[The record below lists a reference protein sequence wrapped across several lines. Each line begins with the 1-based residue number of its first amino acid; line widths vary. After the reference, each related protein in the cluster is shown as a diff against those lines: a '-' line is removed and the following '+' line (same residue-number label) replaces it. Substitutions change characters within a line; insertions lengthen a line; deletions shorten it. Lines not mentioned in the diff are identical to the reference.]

1 MADYGHELLFGTFL
15 TPMADQAERVVA
27 LARLSDQAGLDLVTV
42 QDHPYQAR
50 FLDTWTLLSVVAA
63 VTSTVRVSPNVANL
77 PLRPP
82 AVLARSVAT
91 LDILSGGRVELGLGA
106 GAFWDGIAAV
116 GGPRLT
122 AAEGVDALEEGIQ
135 VIRAMWAEGG
145 GAVRVDG
152 RHHRVWGAHAGPAPV
167 HDVGIWL
174 GAYKKRMLDMT
185 GRLADGWLPSH
196 AYAALDALP
205 AMNAIIDEAALGA
218 GRSPADVR
226 RLYNIAGSFTGSG
239 RGFLQGPASVWAEQ
253 LAELTLE
260 QGMSAYILA
269 SDDPDDI
276 RRFAAEVVPGV
287 RELVDAG
294 RAGSGAPGTED
305 RPRAAEAGAG
315 ERGASPATAPT
326 STSANSTATT
336 SSATAPATTPAT
348 SAATVAAARTGGG
361 VPALGFL
368 PTPDDGTRLADVQV
382 WDESARPT
390 GPAPDPARTY
400 TAREKA
406 AGRHLVDVHDHLRQE
421 LAEVRRLVEEVTSGA
436 MDPGLARSH
445 INTMTMRQ
453 NNWTVGVYCESYCR
467 VVTTHHTIEDQ
478 TLFPRLRRADPR
490 LVPVVDRLE
499 QEHHAIHEV
508 LEGVDRALVAFVAEP
523 DGHKAL
529 RAAMDLLT
537 DTLLSH
543 LSYEERELVEPLARL
558 GLH

>member
-27 LARLSDQAGLDLVTV
+27 LARLTDQAGLDLVTV

-50 FLDTWTLLSVVAA
+50 FLDTWTLLSVIAA

-106 GAFWDGIAAV
+106 GGFRDAIAAI

-135 VIRAMWAEGG
+135 VIRAIWAEGG
-145 GAVRVDG
+145 GTVRVDG
-152 RHHRVWGAHAGPAPV
+152 RHHRVWGAHPGPAPA

-185 GRLADGWLPSH
+185 GRLADGWLPTH
-196 AYAALDALP
+196 AYADLDALP

-226 RLYNIAGSFTGSG
+226 RLYNIAGTFTGSG
-239 RGFLQGPASVWAEQ
+239 RAFLQGPASVWVEQ

-287 RELVDAG
+287 RELVAAERAASSAPAAEDRSRPAG
-294 RAGSGAPGTED
+294 TGTRAGD
-305 RPRAAEAGAG
+305 
-315 ERGASPATAPT
+315 RGASPATVT
-326 STSANSTATT
+326 S
-336 SSATAPATTPAT
+336 PAT
-348 SAATVAAARTGGG
+348 SPATSPVTVAPARDGGG
-361 VPALGFL
+361 APALGFM
-368 PTPDDGTRLADVQV
+368 PTPDDGTRLTDVRV
-382 WDESARPT
+382 WDESTRPT

-400 TAREKA
+400 TAREQA
-406 AGRHLVDVHDHLRQE
+406 AGHHLVEVHDQLRQE
-421 LAEVRRLVEEVTSGA
+421 LAEVRRLVEEVTTGA
-436 MDPGLARSH
+436 MDPGVARSH

-453 NNWTVGVYCESYCR
+453 NNWTAGVYCESYCR
-467 VVTTHHTIEDQ
+467 IVTTHHTIEDQ
-478 TLFPRLRRADPR
+478 SLFPHLRRADPR

-508 LEGVDRALVAFVAEP
+508 LEGVDRALVAFVSEP

-529 RAAMDLLT
+529 WAALDLLT
-537 DTLLSH
+537 DALLSH
-543 LSYEERELVEPLARL
+543 LSYEERELVEPIARL
-558 GLH
+558 GAH

>member
-15 TPMADQAERVVA
+15 TPAADQAERVVA
-27 LARLSDQAGLDLVTV
+27 LARLTDQAGLDLVTV

-50 FLDTWTLLSVVAA
+50 FLDTWTLLSVIAA
-63 VTSTVRVSPNVANL
+63 VTSAVRVSPNVANL

-106 GAFWDGIAAV
+106 GAFWDGIAAL

-122 AAEGVDALEEGIQ
+122 AAQGVDALEEGIE
-135 VIRAMWAEGG
+135 VIRAVWAAGG

-152 RHHRVWGAHAGPAPV
+152 HHHRVRGAHPGPAPA

-174 GAYKKRMLDMT
+174 GAYKKRMLGMA

-196 AYAALDALP
+196 AYAGLDALP

-239 RGFLQGPASVWAEQ
+239 RDFLRGPANVWAEQ

-276 RRFAAEVVPGV
+276 RRFAAEVVPAV
-287 RELVDAG
+287 RELVEAE
-294 RAGSGAPGTED
+294 RAGASTPA
-305 RPRAAEAGAG
+305 AAEPPRTAG
-315 ERGASPATAPT
+315 EGTRAEPAASPAVVP
-326 STSANSTATT
+326 
-336 SSATAPATTPAT
+336 P
-348 SAATVAAARTGGG
+348 ARTGDRH
-361 VPALGFL
+361 PALGVT
-368 PTPDDGTRLADVQV
+368 PTPDDGIRLSDVRM
-382 WDESARPT
+382 WDENARPT

-400 TAREKA
+400 TPRERA
-406 AGRHLVDVHDHLRQE
+406 SGQHLIDVHDHLRQE
-421 LAEVRRLVEEVTSGA
+421 LAEVRRLVEEVTTGA
-436 MDPGLARSH
+436 MDPGVARSH

-453 NNWTVGVYCESYCR
+453 NNWTLGVYCESYCR
-467 VVTTHHTIEDQ
+467 VVTTHHTIEDRA
-478 TLFPRLRRADPR
+478 LFPRLRREDPR
-490 LVPVVDRLE
+490 LTPVVDRLE
-499 QEHHAIHEV
+499 EEHHAIHEV
-508 LEGVDRALVAFVAEP
+508 LEGIDRALVAFVAEP
-523 DGHKAL
+523 DGHKDL
-529 RAAMDLLT
+529 RAAVDLLT

-558 GLH
+558 GLD